1 MKRPPIKD
9 KAILEYVEFLEAEKK
24 EQDEQLKKILHDPRI
39 DIYVN
44 MKKAVTHWAKELGKC
59 DISMLNEEDKPKFE
73 MAHKFA
79 TEVGAYT
86 KEIMAI
92 HKDLTADQKAEAE
105 KALAASAGIA
115 ETLAGKHNAKQN

>member
-1 MKRPPIKD
+1 MKRPASKD
-9 KAILEYVEFLEAEKK
+9 KDLNAYADFLE
-24 EQDEQLKKILHDPRI
+24 EQLKKILADPRV

-44 MKKAVTHWAKELGKC
+44 MKKAVIHWAQELGKC

-92 HKDLTADQKAEAE
+92 HKDLTTDQKAEADARLMSETGIVE
-105 KALAASAGIA
+105 KMAL
-115 ETLAGKHNAKQN
+115 KNAKPE